1 MHIRSRPRHFLP
13 PNWLRIARVAFRY
26 SYLYNVYVPR
36 LVGAERGPILIAE
49 RRQQR
54 ERRRRRMAI
63 SRRERRFMPRDRR
76 RAVTA

>member
-1 MHIRSRPRHFLP
+1 MHLRSRTRHFLP
-13 PNWLRIARVAFRY
+13 QSWLRIARVAFRY

-54 ERRRRRMAI
+54 DRRRRQLAI
-63 SRRERRFMPRDRR
+63 ARRERRFMPRDRR
-76 RAVTA
+76 RVITA